1 MKINNSLTISEAIK
15 LVNEGDGRKI
25 IWLGEEPNKKVA
37 EAISLED
44 KFITKI
50 KPEEIIYYD
59 EDKIKKLSK
68 DSIMLGYT
76 NSTPKFISSYF
87 KNKYNIDMPYI
98 DHHMDLNSDESKV
111 LNKGL
116 NKKAAK
122 NPS

>member
-116 NKKAAK
+116 NKKASR